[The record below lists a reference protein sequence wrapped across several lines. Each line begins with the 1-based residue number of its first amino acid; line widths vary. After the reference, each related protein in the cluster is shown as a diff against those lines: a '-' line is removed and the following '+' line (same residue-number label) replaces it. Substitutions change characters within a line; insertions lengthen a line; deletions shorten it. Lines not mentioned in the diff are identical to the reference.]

1 MFPFP
6 GSQDKGK
13 GDGNNVGIA
22 SFYRPGLNQTCL
34 YRQKRQTAYK
44 DKLVL
49 QTFLICFYFQ
59 ELIQLLEVP
68 MQVLQKPPNLK
79 RQMMP
84 KKKMKYKFLFKTI
97 DLSLF

>member
-13 GDGNNVGIA
+13 GAGNNVGIA
-22 SFYRPGLNQTCL
+22 FFYRPGLNQTCL